1 MFSGEPDGHRSPFT
15 RIAKRAARSNATFYA
30 LALPVLPGQFLI
42 HFRNDPLW
50 GDPAI
55 APFNSAP
62 LNEAWLISLLPRR
75 VP

>member
-1 MFSGEPDGHRSPFT
+1 MGTVVPSRLSPS
-15 RIAKRAARSNATFYA
+15 ARREATFYA

-62 LNEAWLISLLPRR
+62 LDEAWLISPLSRR